1 MIFNHVKVGEFEDLE
16 QITRE
21 DGVRFYKTP
30 TGKKYPSVTTVL
42 GAQSKQAIV
51 EWRKRIG
58 EVEANKISK
67 SASSRGIKL
76 HLHCENY
83 LNNNNVLVENLPFVQ
98 RELFNS
104 ILPELHKINN
114 IHVQEKGLY
123 SHHLRMAG
131 TVDCIAEHEGR
142 LSVIDF
148 KTSGKLKKKEWISSY
163 FMQCAA
169 YAVMYEE
176 RTGIPISKLVVLIA
190 VEGDDPQVFIEKRDN
205 WIPDLLKA
213 RDSYEMD
220 KNCLTS

>member
-1 MIFNHVKVGEFEDLE
+1 MIFNHVKVNEFENLE
-16 QITRE
+16 QVTRE
-21 DGVRFYKTP
+21 DGVRFYQTP
-30 TGKKYPSVTTVL
+30 TGNKYPSVTTVL
-42 GAQSKQAIV
+42 GAQSKQTIID
-51 EWRKRIG
+51 WRKRIG
-58 EVEANKISK
+58 ETEANKISK
-67 SASSRGIKL
+67 AASSRGTKL

-83 LNNNNVLVENLPFVQ
+83 LNNNNVLVEDLPVFQ

-114 IHVQEKGLY
+114 IHVQEQRLY

-190 VEGDDPQVFIEKRDN
+190 VEGEKPQVFIEKRDN
-205 WIPDLLKA
+205 WVSDLLKA

-220 KNCLTS
+220 KNSLTS

>member
-1 MIFNHVKVGEFEDLE
+1 MIFNHVNVNEFEELE
-16 QITRE
+16 QVTRE
-21 DGVRFYKTP
+21 DGVRFYQTP
-30 TGKKYPSVTTVL
+30 TGNKYPSVTTVL
-42 GAQSKQAIV
+42 GSLNKQAIID
-51 EWRKRIG
+51 WRKKIG
-58 EVEANKISK
+58 EAEANKISR
-67 SASSRGIKL
+67 SASSRGTKL

-104 ILPELHKINN
+104 ILPELHRINN
-114 IHVQEKGLY
+114 IHVQEQRLY

-131 TVDCIAEHEGR
+131 TVDCIAEHDGR

-176 RTGIPISKLVVLIA
+176 RTGIPISKLVVIIA
-190 VEGDDPQVFIEKRDN
+190 VEGENPQVFIEKRDN
-205 WIPDLLKA
+205 WVSDLLKA

-220 KNCLTS
+220 KNLLTS